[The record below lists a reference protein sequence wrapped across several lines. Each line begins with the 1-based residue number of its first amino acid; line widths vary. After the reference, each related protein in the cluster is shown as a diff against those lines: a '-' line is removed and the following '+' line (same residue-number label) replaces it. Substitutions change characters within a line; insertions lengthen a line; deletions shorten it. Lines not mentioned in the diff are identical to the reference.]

1 MIIIGEKLNGTIK
14 TVAQAIKERNA
25 DFVRDLATRQ
35 LDSRAD
41 YIDICSGVPEQDAE
55 VLSWMIDLIQTDHPD
70 VRFSIDSPNPDT
82 ILTCMEKCKNPGMIN
97 SASLGQVGFRARTK
111 RLWTMM

>member
-14 TVAQAIKERNA
+14 TVAQAIKSR
-25 DFVRDLATRQ
+25 DSGFVRDLAARQ

-55 VLSWMIDLIQTDHPD
+55 VLL
-70 VRFSIDSPNPDT
+70 
-82 ILTCMEKCKNPGMIN
+82 
-97 SASLGQVGFRARTK
+97 
-111 RLWTMM
+111 